1 MPPLPPVKAFI
12 SHSTKNKKIAMA
24 FRTVL
29 KKYGIIA
36 FVSGRDI
43 KGGQPWQK
51 TIRKEIDNMDI
62 FIAIHTQ
69 AFSKSLWCQQETGMA
84 LKRENEIE
92 IIPINVG
99 MRNAPESFLTNFQYI
114 KTRAKSTEEVVREF
128 FETLKESEK
137 TSKLYFQRI
146 EPRVKQV
153 DKDAKEAIDEAQ
165 AQAKSIN
172 SMKNKIDKRL
182 PSATATSLGLA
193 SDLDPNS
200 AVGAATASLAINS
213 ALYPDSAARA
223 AAASLAINSALYP
236 DSAVAATAA
245 SLAINSAL
253 YPDSTVA
260 VATGDL
266 VSNHGNAVT
275 TGDLVSR
282 HASVHGSAYRKKANQ
297 PRLPVTYPDE
307 LL

>member
-12 SHSTKNKKIAMA
+12 SHSIKNKKIAMA

-29 KKYGIIA
+29 KKYGIMA
-36 FVSGRDI
+36 FVSGKDI

-51 TIRKEIDNMDI
+51 TIRKEIDDMDI

-84 LKRENEIE
+84 LKRENKIE

-114 KTRAKSTEEVVREF
+114 KTRGKSTEEVVREF

-137 TSKLYFQRI
+137 TKKLYLKRI
-146 EPRVKQV
+146 EPKVKQV
-153 DKDAKEAIDEAQ
+153 DKDAKEAIDKAWT
-165 AQAKSIN
+165 KRIN
-172 SMKNKIDKRL
+172 SPKNKINKRL
-182 PSATATSLGLA
+182 PNA
-193 SDLDPNS
+193 
-200 AVGAATASLAINS
+200 
-213 ALYPDSAARA
+213 
-223 AAASLAINSALYP
+223 
-236 DSAVAATAA
+236 
-245 SLAINSAL
+245 
-253 YPDSTVA
+253 TVA
-260 VATGDL
+260 GLISRHGSVVGLGGT
-266 VSNHGNAVT
+266 VSNHGSAA
-275 TGDLVSR
+275 GSLVSR
-282 HASVHGSAYRKKANQ
+282 HASGHSSAYRKKAKQ